1 MLLRGGHVRLRSL
14 AGRARNREP
23 PRCRGAPRAESGPRF
38 GDVTMRSS
46 LLTLPVL
53 LLVGLG
59 AAQAQGL
66 VQGAQEGAARGE
78 NAAGPLGA
86 VVGGAI
92 GAAVGTANGIL
103 GIDRRERF
111 RIYARAE
118 RRPSFA
124 HSGPVRV
131 GTVLPEDGVVYYD
144 VPSEFALAGYNYT
157 IVNDHPVLVEPR
169 TRRIVEVID

>member
-1 MLLRGGHVRLRSL
+1 MIPKFLVALPVFIL
-14 AGRARNREP
+14 AGL
-23 PRCRGAPRAESGPRF
+23 GTAE
-38 GDVTMRSS
+38 
-46 LLTLPVL
+46 
-53 LLVGLG
+53 
-59 AAQAQGL
+59 AQGL

-78 NAAGPLGA
+78 MAAGPLGA

-103 GIDRRERF
+103 GVDRRERF
-111 RIYARAE
+111 RIYALAE
-118 RRPSFA
+118 RRPSFSY
-124 HSGPVRV
+124 SGGFRT

-144 VPSEFALAGYNYT
+144 VPPEFALSGYNYT

>member
-1 MLLRGGHVRLRSL
+1 MTLK
-14 AGRARNREP
+14 
-23 PRCRGAPRAESGPRF
+23 F
-38 GDVTMRSS
+38 
-46 LLTLPVL
+46 LTVPVL
-53 LLVGLG
+53 LLAGL
-59 AAQAQGL
+59 ASAQAQGL

-78 NAAGPLGA
+78 MAAGPLGA

-103 GIDRRERF
+103 GVDRRERF

-118 RRPSFA
+118 QRPSFA
-124 HSGPVRV
+124 YTGTVRT

-144 VPSEFALAGYNYT
+144 VPSEFALSGYNYT

-169 TRRIVEVID
+169 SRRIVEVID